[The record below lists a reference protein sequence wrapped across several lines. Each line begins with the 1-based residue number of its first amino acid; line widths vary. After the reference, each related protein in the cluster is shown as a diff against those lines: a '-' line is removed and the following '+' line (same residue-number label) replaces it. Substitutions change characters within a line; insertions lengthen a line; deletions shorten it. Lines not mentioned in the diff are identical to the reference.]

1 MAGSFVTAGVGRSA
15 VVSKELTTEE
25 LIARIASDVAELQR
39 RLGGAVAAMS
49 GEGDE
54 PTDRP

>member
-1 MAGSFVTAGVGRSA
+1 M
-15 VVSKELTTEE
+15 TTEE
-25 LIARIASDVAELQR
+25 LIARIAADVAELQR
-39 RLGGAVAAMS
+39 RLAGGDVSAMS

>member
-1 MAGSFVTAGVGRSA
+1 
-15 VVSKELTTEE
+15 VSKELTNEE

-39 RLGGAVAAMS
+39 RLGGGVAAMS

>member
-1 MAGSFVTAGVGRSA
+1 MA
-15 VVSKELTTEE
+15 KLTVEE
-25 LIARIASDVAELQR
+25 LIARIEADLAELKA
-39 RLGGAVAAMS
+39 RLSGGVSAMS